1 VTASVP
7 RVAGL
12 VVGGTVDIVPAEMF
26 ERTAALLPPPSRAF
40 IVGKA
45 GHWPHREAEQA
56 VQEQVVSFLDELR

>member
-1 VTASVP
+1 M
-7 RVAGL
+7 
-12 VVGGTVDIVPAEMF
+12 GGTVDIVPAEMF